1 MFVGVALVH
10 AYEFTCEEGCF
21 FPAGAGFD
29 FHDDV
34 VTVVGVA
41 GGEEVGEFFFE
52 FHYFAGEA
60 VGFGGEF
67 GVFVGHFFG
76 VGKVGA
82 GLFQGSV
89 HLHDGLQFRI
99 PFR

>member
-10 AYEFTCEEGCF
+10 AYEFTGEEGCF

-52 FHYFAGEA
+52 FDYFAGEA
-60 VGFGGEF
+60 VGFGVVSNDEF
-67 GVFVGHFFG
+67 GFFFFG
-76 VGKVGA
+76 
-82 GLFQGSV
+82 
-89 HLHDGLQFRI
+89 
-99 PFR
+99 